1 MNSSSLI
8 IHVVRH
14 GHIPSHDTDVP
25 LTEEGQKAVYLAGQ
39 ELAARI
45 EDGELLSFFHGPA
58 RRARETAW
66 GIYHGLK
73 DSLKASGR
81 AEPQIAPPD
90 SLAGIRNLGF
100 IVQGRTQEAMRI
112 QLDLVRAEY
121 LAEPSPEN
129 AGRLAFHQGF
139 WDSDDPIGYWLTHP
153 SPHAEDPNAVAE
165 RVTAALRELLR
176 QPPRPPATRRRVICA
191 SHSAP
196 MRAFLRQAFGAD
208 PGEPD
213 FCESFTV
220 EQRDDRRARVVF
232 RGRSVEVWGTQGN
245 SGELNDAPPSSYEFL

>member
-1 MNSSSLI
+1 MNSSNLI

-25 LTEEGQKAVYLAGQ
+25 LTEEGQKAVYFAGC
-39 ELAARI
+39 ELAALI
-45 EDGELLSFFHGPA
+45 EDGEAISFFHGPA

-66 GIYHGLK
+66 GIHHGLR
-73 DSLKASGR
+73 DSLKDSGR

-100 IVQGRTQEAMRI
+100 IVQGRMQEAMRI
-112 QLDLVRAEY
+112 QLDLVRADY

-129 AGRLAFHQGF
+129 AGRLAFHRGF

-153 SPHAEDPNAVAE
+153 SPHAEDPDEVAE
-165 RVTAALRELLR
+165 RVTAALRELLSEP
-176 QPPRPPATRRRVICA
+176 QQPPATRRRIICA
-191 SHSAP
+191 SHSAT
-196 MRAFLRQAFGAD
+196 MRAFLREILGND

-220 EQRDDRRARVVF
+220 ERMDSQVALVVF
-232 RGRSVEVWGTQGN
+232 RDQATELTVERP
-245 SGELNDAPPSSYEFL
+245 A